1 MNALTVFPDRLT
13 ALSVDDLAAMP
24 ATQLAEVVRHL
35 DELLAW
41 HKQQRAKVDAALDRA
56 YAPRLQCARA
66 DAGKDF
72 GTVHI
77 DDGDVRVSVDTP
89 KRVSWD
95 QTKLAAIAQRIAAAG
110 DKVEDFISIDYA
122 VSESR
127 FNNWPPALRE
137 QFATARTVKPGKP
150 TFRLTTVTAEAA
162 R

>member
-1 MNALTVFPDRLT
+1 MTAMTVLPDRLS
-13 ALSVDDLAAMP
+13 ALSVADLAALP
-24 ATQLAEVVRHL
+24 ATQMAEIVRNL

-41 HKQQRAKVDAALDRA
+41 HKQQRAKVDAALDQS
-56 YAPRLQCARA
+56 YAERIQRARA

-77 DDGDVRVSVDTP
+77 EDAGIRVSVDVP

-110 DKVEDFISIDYA
+110 EKVEDFLDVDYA

-137 QFATARTVKPGKP
+137 QFAGARTVKPGKP
-150 TFRLTTVTAEAA
+150 TFRLTAISED
-162 R
+162 

>member
-1 MNALTVFPDRLT
+1 MTAMTVMPDRLT
-13 ALSVDDLAAMP
+13 ALSVADLAALP
-24 ATQLAEVVRHL
+24 TTQLAEIVRNL
-35 DELLAW
+35 DDLLTW
-41 HKQQRAKVDAALDRA
+41 HKQQRAKVDAALDQTFAKRI
-56 YAPRLQCARA
+56 QKVRA

-77 DDGDVRVSVDTP
+77 DDGAVRVTVDLP

-110 DKVEDFISIDYA
+110 EKVEDFIDVDYA

-137 QFATARTVKPGKP
+137 QFASARTVKPGKP
-150 TFRLTTVTAEAA
+150 TFRLTTISED
-162 R
+162 